1 MKPLIYLLLMS
12 SVALTITGCNQNDA
26 SAPAVKVPPP
36 SVIVA
41 DVISQ
46 QITGGTVFIG
56 RTHATEKVDLIARV
70 QGFLKAKHFA
80 EGSSVKKGDVLYEVE
95 TERYDA
101 QVAQSKAKVAADRA
115 KQTEATLQLKR
126 LRALSKKRLASRQD
140 LDAAVA
146 SEQAARAGVQE
157 SKAKLQDTEL
167 NLSYTKIIA
176 PFSGQIGAAAV
187 DVGNLVGPES
197 GVLATIIDLSEMDV
211 TINISDTQYLAFTKL
226 TAQRAEEGKAELN
239 IVPKLILADGSEYAQ
254 EGVVR
259 FIGNEVEAA
268 TGTIP
273 LTIRFPNPT
282 QLLRPGLFVTV
293 NMSSAETEALLTVP
307 QSSVQTGQGGYSVL
321 VVGADNKVEQRVI
334 QLGERTGNDWIVVAG
349 LKIGERIIVE
359 GLQKAKPGRTVNPVS
374 L

>member
-12 SVALTITGCNQNDA
+12 SVALAITGCNQNDA
-26 SAPAVKVPPP
+26 AAPAVKTPPP

-46 QITGGTVFIG
+46 QIAGGTVFIG

-101 QVAQSKAKVAADRA
+101 LVAQSKAKVAADRA
-115 KQTEATLQLKR
+115 KQTEASLQLKR

-146 SEQAARAGVQE
+146 SEQAAKAGVQE

-254 EGVVR
+254 KGVVR

-321 VVGADNKVEQRVI
+321 VVGAENKVEQRVI

-349 LKIGERIIVE
+349 LKMGERIIVE

>member
-36 SVIVA
+36 SVIVT

-46 QITGGTVFIG
+46 QIAGGTVFIG

-115 KQTEATLQLKR
+115 KQTEASLQLKR

-157 SKAKLQDTEL
+157 SKAKLQDT
-167 NLSYTKIIA
+167 
-176 PFSGQIGAAAV
+176 
-187 DVGNLVGPES
+187 
-197 GVLATIIDLSEMDV
+197 
-211 TINISDTQYLAFTKL
+211 
-226 TAQRAEEGKAELN
+226 
-239 IVPKLILADGSEYAQ
+239 
-254 EGVVR
+254 
-259 FIGNEVEAA
+259 
-268 TGTIP
+268 
-273 LTIRFPNPT
+273 
-282 QLLRPGLFVTV
+282 
-293 NMSSAETEALLTVP
+293 
-307 QSSVQTGQGGYSVL
+307 
-321 VVGADNKVEQRVI
+321 
-334 QLGERTGNDWIVVAG
+334 
-349 LKIGERIIVE
+349 
-359 GLQKAKPGRTVNPVS
+359 
-374 L
+374 

>member
-1 MKPLIYLLLMS
+1 MKPLIHFLLMS
-12 SVALTITGCNQNDA
+12 SVVLVITGCNQNDA
-26 SAPAVKVPPP
+26 SAPVVKAPPP

-46 QITGGTVFIG
+46 QIAGGAVFIG

-70 QGFLKAKHFA
+70 QGFLKAKHFT
-80 EGSSVKKGDVLYEVE
+80 EGSSVKQGDVLYEVE

-101 QVAQSKAKVAADRA
+101 LVAQSKAQVAADKA
-115 KQTEATLQLKR
+115 KQTETSLQLKR

-140 LDAAVA
+140 LDGAVA
-146 SEQAARAGVQE
+146 GEQAARAGVQE
-157 SKAKLQDTEL
+157 SKAKLQEAEL

-176 PFSGQIGAAAV
+176 PFSGHIGAAAL

-197 GVLATIIDLSEMDV
+197 GVLATVIDLSEMDV
-211 TINISDTQYLAFTKL
+211 TINISDTQYLSFYKL
-226 TAQRAEEGKAELN
+226 TTERAEQGKAKLN
-239 IVPKLILADGSEYAQ
+239 IVPKLMLADGSEYSQ
-254 EGVVR
+254 VGVVR

-273 LTIRFPNPT
+273 LTLRFPNPE

-293 NMSSAETEALLTVP
+293 NMSSEETEALLTVP
-307 QSSVQTGQGGYSVL
+307 QSAVQTGQGGYSVL

-334 QLGERTGNDWIVVAG
+334 QLGARTGNDWVVVSG
-349 LKIGERIIVE
+349 LKMGERIIVE
-359 GLQKAKPGRTVNPVS
+359 GLQKAKPGKTVNPVS

>member
-12 SVALTITGCNQNDA
+12 SVALTITGCNQNDT
-26 SAPAVKVPPP
+26 SAPVVKVPPP
-36 SVIVA
+36 SVIVT

-46 QITGGTVFIG
+46 QIAGGTVFIG

-101 QVAQSKAKVAADRA
+101 LVAQSKAKVAADRA
-115 KQTEATLQLKR
+115 KQTEASLQLKR

-157 SKAKLQDTEL
+157 SQAKLQDTEL

-211 TINISDTQYLAFTKL
+211 TINISDTQYLAFRKL

-307 QSSVQTGQGGYSVL
+307 QSAVQTGQGGYSVL
-321 VVGADNKVEQRVI
+321 VVGTDNKVEQRVI

-349 LKIGERIIVE
+349 LKMGERIIVE

>member
-36 SVIVA
+36 SVIVT

-46 QITGGTVFIG
+46 QIAGGTVFIG

-115 KQTEATLQLKR
+115 KQTEASLQLKR

-239 IVPKLILADGSEYAQ
+239 IVPKLILADGSEYSQ

-334 QLGERTGNDWIVVAG
+334 QLGERTGNDWVVVAG